1 MLKKLF
7 VVVMV
12 LLLSIFAVA
21 CSDEAASKEDDND
34 TEKQEANKEKEA
46 ADKKEQEAAKKEKS
60 AVPSDE
66 ELTAVLDENVQT
78 LMDKDLEG
86 HMKTIHSESP
96 AYDQTEKTIEML
108 EPYEIDI
115 ILDDVSVEDKSE
127 AMAKIAYT
135 QTAMKVSGPTYQN
148 NKIVGVHTLKPED
161 GKWKIYNSEVQETI
175 PLDENGKEI
184 KQSANPNVTVE
195 GEFAPIMKKLEINLE
210 QEKWTV
216 SAYTEAAG
224 EASLEF
230 LPKGETAQNYT
241 ELFSVQFYKDGNKKA
256 GTKAWIKSM
265 KQNLNKIITGDLKF
279 KVINQSATEGT
290 YFFAVAND
298 EKQADQQEIA
308 RVFVEGNDLFV
319 ARYTVM
325 EQKMDKATKS
335 KWQDKLS
342 KVKLN

>member
-115 ILDDVSVEDKSE
+115 ILDDVSVEDKFRSNGQDSL
-127 AMAKIAYT
+127 YT
-135 QTAMKVSGPTYQN
+135 NCYEGFWT
-148 NKIVGVHTLKPED
+148 H
-161 GKWKIYNSEVQETI
+161 I
-175 PLDENGKEI
+175 P
-184 KQSANPNVTVE
+184 KQ
-195 GEFAPIMKKLEINLE
+195 
-210 QEKWTV
+210 Q
-216 SAYTEAAG
+216 
-224 EASLEF
+224 
-230 LPKGETAQNYT
+230 
-241 ELFSVQFYKDGNKKA
+241 DCR
-256 GTKAWIKSM
+256 
-265 KQNLNKIITGDLKF
+265 
-279 KVINQSATEGT
+279 GT
-290 YFFAVAND
+290 YTKTRKREMEDIQFRGARND
-298 EKQADQQEIA
+298 ST
-308 RVFVEGNDLFV
+308 R
-319 ARYTVM
+319 
-325 EQKMDKATKS
+325 
-335 KWQDKLS
+335 
-342 KVKLN
+342 